1 MCYTLYN
8 VYDGNTFVRQ
18 TRTGDV
24 VILDKKKYLVVHADA
39 LPDVYKKVVDAKEL
53 IKNGDVTG
61 VSEAVKAVGI
71 SRSTYYKYSDHVFS
85 LAEGALGK
93 KVTWTLLLHHESG
106 VLSTVLDSLAHA
118 NCNILTISQDTP
130 INGIANVSLTFD
142 ISGLEMSFE
151 NLMNEMKALNGVKKL
166 TLIAME

>member
-1 MCYTLYN
+1 MI
-8 VYDGNTFVRQ
+8 
-18 TRTGDV
+18 
-24 VILDKKKYLVVHADA
+24 ILDKKKYLVVHADA
-39 LPDVYKKVVDAKEL
+39 LPDVYKKVVEAKEM
-53 IKNGDVTG
+53 IKNGDVNG

-106 VLSTVLDSLAHA
+106 VLSTVLDRLAQAH
-118 NCNILTISQDTP
+118 CNILTISQDTP

-142 ISGLEMSFE
+142 ISELEMSFE
-151 NLMNEMKALNGVKKL
+151 SLMKEMKELSGVKKL

>member
-1 MCYTLYN
+1 M
-8 VYDGNTFVRQ
+8 
-18 TRTGDV
+18 
-24 VILDKKKYLVVHADA
+24 DKKKYLVVHADA

-53 IKNGDVTG
+53 IKNGEVTG

-93 KVTWTLLLHHESG
+93 KVTLTLLLHHESG
-106 VLSTVLDSLAHA
+106 ILSTVLDRLAQAH
-118 NCNILTISQDTP
+118 CNILTISQDTP

-142 ISGLEMSFE
+142 ISELKMSFE
-151 NLMNEMKALNGVKKL
+151 ALMDELKGMNGVKKL

>member
-1 MCYTLYN
+1 M
-8 VYDGNTFVRQ
+8 
-18 TRTGDV
+18 
-24 VILDKKKYLVVHADA
+24 DKKKYLVVHADA

-53 IKNGDVTG
+53 IKNGDVSG
-61 VSEAVKAVGI
+61 VSDAVKAVGI

-106 VLSTVLDSLAHA
+106 VLSTVLDRLAQA

-142 ISGLEMSFE
+142 ISGLETSFE
-151 NLMNEMKALNGVKKL
+151 ALMNEMKSLDGVKKL